1 MLAFL
6 AQSCYNSITGSV
18 WSCSPHWLTISHR
31 PTDLAYFGAATI
43 RMCGVLSYRKIM
55 NYADEI
61 KQRVSMIEILKY
73 YGIETNGSNF
83 CRCPF
88 HHEKSASFKAYPG
101 TRGFYCFGCHES
113 GSVIDFV
120 MLYFNLD
127 FPKAIIK
134 LNDDF
139 RLGLP
144 IGKKID
150 RRTQL
155 EINKAAFERKRKA
168 EQQQKERK
176 KIDDDYWSAFDE
188 WKRLDD
194 NKRNYAPKTP
204 TEPLHPLFVEAL
216 KNIAGAE
223 YNLSCAEI
231 ARYEYEKRNSHDS

>member
-1 MLAFL
+1 MLEFL
-6 AQSCYNSITGSV
+6 AHACYNAITGSV
-18 WSCSPHWLTISHR
+18 WSSSPRWLTISHR
-31 PTDLAYFGAATI
+31 PTILACFGTATT
-43 RMCGVLSYRKIM
+43 RMCEDLSYRKIM

-61 KQRVSMIEILKY
+61 KSRLKMPEVLDY
-73 YGIETNGSNF
+73 YGIERNRANRIRCVLHNGQDFNCGIKDHYIHCF
-83 CRCPF
+83 VCGQ
-88 HHEKSASFKAYPG
+88 SAD
-101 TRGFYCFGCHES
+101 
-113 GSVIDFV
+113 VIKFV
-120 MLYFNLD
+120 QVYFDLD
-127 FPKAIIK
+127 FQSAIIK

-155 EINKAAFERKRKA
+155 EMNKAAFERKRKIEA
-168 EQQQKERK
+168 EK
-176 KIDDDYWSAFDE
+176 KRREQIENDYWEAFDE

-204 TEPLHPLFVEAL
+204 TEPLHPLFVEAI

-231 ARYEYEKRNSHDS
+231 ARYEYEKRDSSNS

>member
-6 AQSCYNSITGSV
+6 AQSCYNAITGSV
-18 WSCSPHWLTISHR
+18 WSSSPHWLTISHR
-31 PTDLAYFGAATI
+31 PTILAYFGAATT
-43 RMCGVLSYRKIM
+43 RMCEDLSYRKIM
-55 NYADEI
+55 NYSDEI
-61 KQRVSMIEILKY
+61 KSRLKMPEVLRY
-73 YGIETNGSNF
+73 YGFDIKRG
-83 CRCPF
+83 RIPCPI
-88 HHEKSASFKAYPG
+88 H
-101 TRGFYCFGCHES
+101 S
-113 GSVIDFV
+113 GSDRNCGVKDEYIHCFV
-120 MLYFNLD
+120 CGATVDVVGFEMQYFNLD
-127 FPKAIIK
+127 FMKAISK

-155 EINKAAFERKRKA
+155 EMNKSAFERKRKA
-168 EQQQKERK
+168 EQQQKERQ
-176 KIDDDYWSAFDE
+176 KIEDDYWSAFDE

-194 NKRNYAPKTP
+194 NRRNYAPKSP

-231 ARYEYEKRNSHDS
+231 ARYEYEKRNK

>member
-1 MLAFL
+1 MLPPLDAW
-6 AQSCYNSITGSV
+6 A
-18 WSCSPHWLTISHR
+18 
-31 PTDLAYFGAATI
+31 
-43 RMCGVLSYRKIM
+43 LSYKNIM
-55 NYADEI
+55 NYANEI
-61 KQRVSMIEILKY
+61 KSRLKMPEVLDY
-73 YGIETNGSNF
+73 YGIERNRANRIRCVLHNGQDFNCGIKDHYIHCF
-83 CRCPF
+83 VCGQ
-88 HHEKSASFKAYPG
+88 SAD
-101 TRGFYCFGCHES
+101 
-113 GSVIDFV
+113 VIKFV
-120 MLYFNLD
+120 QVYFDLD
-127 FPKAIIK
+127 FQSAIIK

-144 IGKKID
+144 IVKKID

-155 EINKAAFERKRKA
+155 EMNKAAFERKRKIESEKKHR
-168 EQQQKERK
+168 EQIEN
-176 KIDDDYWSAFDE
+176 DYWTAFDE

>member
-6 AQSCYNSITGSV
+6 AQSCYNAITGSV
-18 WSCSPHWLTISHR
+18 WSSSPRWLTISHR
-31 PTDLAYFGAATI
+31 PTILACFGTATT
-43 RMCGVLSYRKIM
+43 RMCEDLSYRKIM
-55 NYADEI
+55 NYANEI
-61 KQRVSMIEILKY
+61 KSILTMPQVLDY
-73 YGIETNGSNF
+73 YGIERNRANRIRCVLHNGQNF
-83 CRCPF
+83 NCGIKDHYIHCF
-88 HHEKSASFKAYPG
+88 VCGQSAD
-101 TRGFYCFGCHES
+101 
-113 GSVIDFV
+113 VIKFV
-120 MLYFNLD
+120 QVYFDLD
-127 FPKAIIK
+127 FQSAIIK

-155 EINKAAFERKRKA
+155 EMNKAAFERKRKIEA
-168 EQQQKERK
+168 EK
-176 KIDDDYWSAFDE
+176 KRREQIENACWAAFDE
-188 WKRLDD
+188 WKMLDD

-216 KNIAGAE
+216 KNIDGAE

>member
-1 MLAFL
+1 M
-6 AQSCYNSITGSV
+6 
-18 WSCSPHWLTISHR
+18 R
-31 PTDLAYFGAATI
+31 ED
-43 RMCGVLSYRKIM
+43 LSYRKIM

-61 KQRVSMIEILKY
+61 KSRLKMQEVLDY
-73 YGIETNGSNF
+73 YGIERNRANRIRCVLHNGQDFNCGIKDHYIHCF
-83 CRCPF
+83 VCGQ
-88 HHEKSASFKAYPG
+88 SADVIKFVQVY
-101 TRGFYCFGCHES
+101 FG
-113 GSVIDFV
+113 
-120 MLYFNLD
+120 LD
-127 FPKAIIK
+127 FQSAISK

-139 RLGLP
+139 NLGLP

-155 EINKAAFERKRKA
+155 EMNKAAFERKRKIEA
-168 EQQQKERK
+168 ENKHREQIEN
-176 KIDDDYWSAFDE
+176 DYWAAFDE

-194 NKRNYAPKTP
+194 NRRNYAPKSP

>member
-1 MLAFL
+1 MLAFHR
-6 AQSCYNSITGSV
+6 QSCYNAITGSV
-18 WSCSPHWLTISHR
+18 WSSSPRWLTISHR
-31 PTDLAYFGAATI
+31 PTILACFGAATT
-43 RMCGVLSYRKIM
+43 RMCEDLSYRKIM
-55 NYADEI
+55 NYANEI
-61 KQRVSMIEILKY
+61 KSILTMPQVLDY
-73 YGIETNGSNF
+73 YGIERNRANRIRCVLHNGQNF
-83 CRCPF
+83 NCGIKDHYIHCF
-88 HHEKSASFKAYPG
+88 VCGQSAD
-101 TRGFYCFGCHES
+101 
-113 GSVIDFV
+113 VIKFV
-120 MLYFNLD
+120 QVYFDLD
-127 FPKAIIK
+127 FQSAIIK

-155 EINKAAFERKRKA
+155 EMNKAAFERKRKIEA
-168 EQQQKERK
+168 EK
-176 KIDDDYWSAFDE
+176 KRREQIESACWAAFDE

-216 KNIAGAE
+216 KNIDGAE